1 MISKRNRLQELKQ
14 LENKLKSIYNQNRY
28 FKRIYESNNKKD
40 KNDNG
45 EKYIVISENGKNLF
59 SKVSKEVVDY
69 LTKFGCF
76 DETLFNP
83 KTNTIKIKNYFD
95 ILETIQYLV
104 NIIEYDLMDGITIM
118 EN

>member
-1 MISKRNRLQELKQ
+1 
-14 LENKLKSIYNQNRY
+14 
-28 FKRIYESNNKKD
+28 
-40 KNDNG
+40 
-45 EKYIVISENGKNLF
+45 
-59 SKVSKEVVDY
+59 
-69 LTKFGCF
+69 
-76 DETLFNP
+76 LFNP